1 MPMTRH
7 YHCSKCGENFEILW
21 RDSKE
26 AQNTATCSCKHK
38 AKRLYGAQFLI
49 DDWSPEGNHSNQ
61 AQRDIDH
68 FKKKRVKG
76 GRYIDTKT
84 QYKDD
89 QQRQGIP
96 VNIKEI

>member
-7 YHCSKCGENFEILW
+7 YECFKCGEKFEILW
-21 RDSKE
+21 KDSAE
-26 AQNTATCSCKHK
+26 AQNTATCGSGHK
-38 AKRLYGAQFLI
+38 AKRMYGAQLHI

-61 AQRDIDH
+61 AQRDIEH
-68 FKKKRVKG
+68 FQKKRIEG
-76 GRYIDTKT
+76 GKYKTKQT